1 MSANFPFLYAYLVK
15 GDLLMKMFNSFNQF
29 KKIVSFCKTC
39 TKKKYIHHVFGE
51 NLKTYNR
58 KLKETKKANTVKG
71 YQYTKKRYALH
82 IKIANKFLKE
92 ASAPENGKK
101 AIAVLVGGGTASG
114 KTTLRKNI
122 VEKRLKE
129 MGIRTITVDPDE
141 IKEYIPEYQLLKKK
155 HPKDAARL
163 VHKESIDISEMVVK
177 KLIRHRKHFVHEG
190 TMAKTQKYKKL
201 IKTLKNAEYDVYAY
215 IVDIPVETARQ
226 RAAKRAKITGRTIPP
241 HIIEN
246 THRLVPNTVEAIK
259 NMVDKYYVYDNQN
272 GLVLIASNNFVEPAL
287 YDEFLKKR
295 KQGKKNF
302 NKKTY

>member
-29 KKIVSFCKTC
+29 EKIVSFCKTC
-39 TKKKYIHHVFGE
+39 TKKKHIHHVLGE

-58 KLKETKKANTVKG
+58 KVKKTKKANTVKG

-141 IKEYIPEYQLLKKK
+141 IKEYILEYQLLKKK

-201 IKTLKNAEYDVYAY
+201 
-215 IVDIPVETARQ
+215 
-226 RAAKRAKITGRTIPP
+226 
-241 HIIEN
+241 H
-246 THRLVPNTVEAIK
+246 
-259 NMVDKYYVYDNQN
+259 
-272 GLVLIASNNFVEPAL
+272 
-287 YDEFLKKR
+287 
-295 KQGKKNF
+295 
-302 NKKTY
+302 